1 MEFQSRCF
9 SLHYLPSLLIF
20 HKAEL
25 IFYPYSFHPIMK
37 AKAEL
42 FSSQF
47 PECKTIE
54 WCSSFPYIFQDPQIW
69 SVQYCLLHWGGWGAG
84 HTHKKFL
91 LPKARSE
98 GRGAH
103 AESNIE
109 QSWARTARRHKG
121 SSAVLLHCNVFTIYY
136 IPTTSHP
143 TLYFL
148 SSTACYIYIS
158 LSLIYLYL
166 TLLGENCSFHMASQS
181 YVFNYKSTL
190 SFPMLKGQAWQR
202 SQGHLTEN

>member
-1 MEFQSRCF
+1 MQDDWMMQFFPIHFPGPTDLKRSI
-9 SLHYLPSLLIF
+9 LPTTL
-20 HKAEL
+20 
-25 IFYPYSFHPIMK
+25 
-37 AKAEL
+37 
-42 FSSQF
+42 
-47 PECKTIE
+47 
-54 WCSSFPYIFQDPQIW
+54 
-69 SVQYCLLHWGGWGAG
+69 GGWGAG

-190 SFPMLKGQAWQR
+190 SFPMLKGQAWQQ